1 MNLLLVK
8 FIKII
13 DANTKGLVMTVKIEE
28 LKSKYELLF
37 QFTYDYVR
45 SELAK
50 NTEIRKEYQVSSLF
64 QSNNLNCKFL
74 YIIQKCLDS
83 IESLLE
89 KTDWLLNDSETVT
102 DKEHTVAQVTPV
114 LRQKESPRRTIW
126 RHIVTNVCAPGS
138 RINRKVLWNQVKCH
152 ERFKKIGTNEKRRNF
167 REKDFY
173 KWLNE
178 NYLVEGKK
186 KKAFYVTIV

>member
-64 QSNNLNCKFL
+64 PSNNLNCKFL

-89 KTDWLLNDSETVT
+89 KTDWLLND
-102 DKEHTVAQVTPV
+102 
-114 LRQKESPRRTIW
+114 
-126 RHIVTNVCAPGS
+126 
-138 RINRKVLWNQVKCH
+138 
-152 ERFKKIGTNEKRRNF
+152 
-167 REKDFY
+167 
-173 KWLNE
+173 
-178 NYLVEGKK
+178 
-186 KKAFYVTIV
+186 